1 MRIAL
6 QERIVRMMPEGI
18 LALVTTSLVFV
29 FAAFAF
35 KWVPYD
41 YVKFHEE
48 NPFMSY
54 NGFNIA
60 FIKFTEQSLRY
71 TKKLGFKV
79 FLIAG
84 LVHIVLCVLC
94 FVIFPMWNRNSI
106 ACSSVILLALSALVY
121 VIIKIDRFEDRN

>member
-1 MRIAL
+1 
-6 QERIVRMMPEGI
+6 MPEGI
-18 LALVTTSLVFV
+18 LAFVTTSLVFV

-35 KWVPYD
+35 KWVPND
-41 YVKFHEE
+41 YVKFHEQ
-48 NPFMSY
+48 NPLMSY

-60 FIKFTEQSLRY
+60 FIKFTEKSLRY

-84 LVHIVLCVLC
+84 LAHVILCALC
-94 FVIFPMWNRNSI
+94 FLIFPMWSRGSI
-106 ACSSVILLALSALVY
+106 AGSSVILLGLSALIY